1 MFGKDYF
8 RNREGKLIEL
18 PSDMTASEAAQ
29 LEADA
34 MATEKQLGKGPP
46 PQPVPDVKKLDK
58 KEDKKTQLKAPPKK
72 KPGKGKGKGPRGAA
86 AAGAMMKAVGT
97 GKVAQYL
104 ASKAAPVVAK
114 GFGKLNQLRTNQ
126 QTHDSADEKRA
137 QSEQAVLIPD
147 SEGQSKSNSGQVNV
161 VSDRPAP
168 KVDANKGKQ
177 TLQQKLQENIP
188 RKVEDVDNFKRDKK
202 AQHTGADVLAV
213 VQTDK
218 SAVVSTFQ
226 DMGHTPPP
234 APREFEPEP
243 LPPPEPAPGTA
254 ALTLGKD
261 GIAPLQKEHTDLSN
275 FTKEADGKLKEE
287 GVTQEQLDMVD
298 SGDLANANKEKKGME
313 KSAQTEPLAVQ
324 KFSQEQN
331 KKVETDLKQEE
342 TKKRSEMSSKTQ
354 GKPWRHRPETEKHEE
369 LAREEARRSRHEDQ
383 WHLHRRAGQS

>member
-1 MFGKDYF
+1 MRLSGVLGKNLF
-8 RNREGKLIEL
+8 RTHDGKIIEL
-18 PSDMTASEAAQ
+18 PKDITPEEAAR
-29 LEADA
+29 LEAEA
-34 MATEKQLGKGPP
+34 LAAQKKIGKGPP

-72 KPGKGKGKGPRGAA
+72 KPGKGKGKRARGGGAA
-86 AAGAMMKAVGT
+86 AMMKAVGT
-97 GKVAQYL
+97 SKVAQYL
-104 ASKAAPVVAK
+104 VSKAAPVVAK

-137 QSEQAVLIPD
+137 QSEQAVVIPD

-168 KVDANKGKQ
+168 KVDPNKGKQ
-177 TLQQKLQENIP
+177 TLQETLRENVPKSI
-188 RKVEDVDNFKRDKK
+188 EDVDNFKRDKK
-202 AQHTGADVLAV
+202 AQHTGADVLKV

-243 LPPPEPAPGTA
+243 LPPAEAAPGTA

-275 FTKEADGKLKEE
+275 FTKEADSKLKEE

-298 SGDLANANKEKKGME
+298 SGDLASANKEKKGME
-313 KSAQTEPLAVQ
+313 KSAQTEPIAVQ

-331 KKVETDLKQEE
+331 KKVENDL
-342 TKKRSEMSSKTQ
+342 
-354 GKPWRHRPETEKHEE
+354 
-369 LAREEARRSRHEDQ
+369 
-383 WHLHRRAGQS
+383 